1 MPWST
6 IQEQTSRRPVIYLL
20 PEPLAVVLG
29 TEALLQRFLAQ
40 SRELRVTW
48 VKVARTCATYL
59 TVPDESAALAERL
72 ILPVICQ
79 RATAPPVWQRVSSVL
94 ERPEWELGCWLDP
107 YTGAQLLSLINVE
120 SALLELAWTR
130 RSCVGTLLY
139 GAQDASFCGDL
150 ARAGWGI
157 HPVTVAMARAG
168 DRGPCWGAWFPPTV
182 TAALPWYIRLPEP
195 QLSPAPPVP
204 VEAPTPPAASQAG
217 ASAVPQA
224 DASRAPVLGPPLPPP
239 GPIGPLPPM
248 RAKDISGL
256 TELFD
261 ARQGMSDDTWS
272 CDPDPADDLF
282 LPDDADEPPE
292 PEPELPTSFIALLD
306 AIRERAERPTHP
318 AAAVILDGWQQGLKR
333 DAIVKSVCGSWRG
346 PEAEATRR
354 ALDHVLVP
362 HVLAAQGD
370 DLLEVVALLLLA
382 AADPQGGYK
391 PSEAAR
397 RFLLQLSGASSVRG
411 GGWHSTLLRAAAYI
425 QELLGELGMTNPLL
439 EPEEP
444 CADLF
449 PPDIPAIISPGAVH
463 GCPR

>member
-1 MPWST
+1 M
-6 IQEQTSRRPVIYLL
+6 IYLL
-20 PEPLAVVLG
+20 PEPLAVVPG

-79 RATAPPVWQRVSSVL
+79 RAAAPPVWQRVSSVL
-94 ERPEWELGCWLDP
+94 ERPEWEMGCWLDP
-107 YTGAQLLSLINVE
+107 YTGAELLSLINVE

-130 RSCVGTLLY
+130 RSCVGTLRY
-139 GAQDASFCGDL
+139 SAQDASFCGDL

-157 HPVTVAMARAG
+157 RPITLAMARAG

-195 QLSPAPPVP
+195 HPPSAPPAPVA
-204 VEAPTPPAASQAG
+204 APTPSAAPQAG
-217 ASAVPQA
+217 AATPPQA
-224 DASRAPVLGPPLPPP
+224 EDSCTPFLGPPLPPP

-248 RAKDISGL
+248 RAKDMTGL
-256 TELFD
+256 MELFD
-261 ARQGMSDDTWS
+261 AQQGMPADTWAS
-272 CDPDPADDLF
+272 DPDPADDLF
-282 LPDDADEPPE
+282 LPDGVEEPFE
-292 PEPELPTSFIALLD
+292 PDPELPASLIALLA
-306 AIRERAERPTHP
+306 AIRERAERPAHP
-318 AAAVILDGWQQGLKR
+318 AAAVILDGWRTGLKR
-333 DAIVKSVCGSWRG
+333 DAIVKSVCGAWRG

-382 AADPQGGYK
+382 VADPQGGYE

-397 RFLLQLSGASSVRG
+397 RFLLQLSGATAVRG
-411 GGWHSTLLRAAAYI
+411 GGWQSTLLRAAAYI
-425 QELLGELGMTNPLL
+425 QELLSELGMTNPLL
-439 EPEEP
+439 DPEEP
-444 CADLF
+444 S
-449 PPDIPAIISPGAVH
+449 I
-463 GCPR
+463 